1 MPARVNAW
9 RERFTTLRPLTLRS
23 LTHACGALLI
33 TALAALPVAAV
44 AQAPAS
50 PSSAASPAPAE
61 ERFDILEYVV
71 EDNTVL
77 PTLEIERA
85 VYPHL
90 GPGRTLR
97 DVEAARKALEEAY
110 QRIGYQ
116 TVFVDIPEQR
126 VDNGVVRLRV
136 VEGRVDRLRVLG
148 ARYFSLGEIRAA
160 VPEFAAGSVPDFNA
174 VQSQLAQ
181 VNRLPDR
188 QVTPV
193 LRQGAIP
200 GTVEVDLNVKD
211 QLPLH
216 ADIEINNRASP
227 FTTDTRL
234 SATVRY
240 DNLWQR
246 QHSVGLT
253 YQVSPEDRDEVDV
266 LVATY
271 LWRFADAPD
280 VVSLFA
286 VRSDSEVALVGS
298 STVLGRARLGG
309 LRWIRP
315 LPAGR
320 GYFHSLN
327 VGLDYKDFGQTNIAA
342 GGGAVDV
349 LAPITYVPLSLTY
362 SGTLSQADA
371 TTQLSLSLGSAPRGL
386 LGNSDA
392 EFEGRRVLARA
403 GYFAWKADVS
413 HERGLSGRFSA
424 FARAE
429 GQFSGE
435 PLIPNEQF
443 ALGGAESVRGYRE
456 AEFFGDRGWRATVEF
471 RFHPLGR
478 AVTPSRRSLYALVA
492 ADAGEVL
499 IVDPQGPQFRH
510 RSLAGV
516 ALGLRWTWQG
526 LRLAADVAR
535 ALREGAAGLTGPVTE
550 RDSHR
555 WHLRLGYEY

>member
-1 MPARVNAW
+1 V
-9 RERFTTLRPLTLRS
+9 
-23 LTHACGALLI
+23 HGLLLVL
-33 TALAALPVAAV
+33 ALAAMTTAA
-44 AQAPAS
+44 AQAPVVPPTA
-50 PSSAASPAPAE
+50 AASVPAE

-77 PTLEIERA
+77 SVLEIERA

-90 GPGRTLR
+90 GQGKSLR

-110 QRIGYQ
+110 QRIGHQ

-126 VDNGVVRLRV
+126 VEHGVVRLRV

-148 ARYFSLGEIRAA
+148 ARYFSLGQIRAA
-160 VPEFAAGSVPDFNA
+160 VPAFAAGTVPDFNA

-211 QLPLH
+211 RLPLH
-216 ADIEINNRASP
+216 ADIEINNRSSP

-234 SATVRY
+234 SATLRY

-246 QHSVGLT
+246 QHSLGLT
-253 YQVSPEDRDEVDV
+253 YQTSPEDRAEVDV

-280 VVSLFA
+280 VLSLFA

-309 LRWIRP
+309 VRWIRP

-320 GYFHSLN
+320 SYFHSLN
-327 VGLDYKDFGQTNIAA
+327 LGLDYKDFGQTNIAA
-342 GGGAVDV
+342 GGGSVDV

-362 SGTLSQADA
+362 SGTLSGSDRS
-371 TTQLSLSLGSAPRGL
+371 TQLSLSLSSAPRGIF
-386 LGNSDA
+386 GNNDA

-403 GYFAWKADVS
+403 GYFAWKTDLS
-413 HERGLSGRFSA
+413 HEQGLGSRVSA

-443 ALGGAESVRGYRE
+443 SLGGADSVRGYRE
-456 AEFFGDRGWRATVEF
+456 SELFGDRGWRATAEV

-478 AVTPSRRSLYALVA
+478 AVTPSRRSLYALVG

-516 ALGLRWTWQG
+516 VIGVRWTWHG

-535 ALREGAAGLTGPVTE
+535 ALRDGAAGLTGPVTE